1 MINPDQEHYIDLH
14 MHSLYSVDGELTPT
28 QLVDRCRQA
37 GIRIMAVTDHN
48 SVKANFE
55 AGTAAAQAGIHYVPG
70 IEIDCRFK
78 GRNLHLLGYG
88 IAVDS
93 PDFLALEERFIE
105 QNIAAS
111 RERLKRIRELG
122 FELAEE
128 ELEAVAGEGHRPQI
142 WTGEMFAEVLL
153 AKPEYSGHELLKPY
167 RPGGA
172 RSDNPYTNFYWDY
185 CAQGKPAYVEVEL
198 PSLEQAIAIIH
209 KNGGKA
215 VLAHPGISLAGNL
228 GLLQEIL
235 PLGLDGVEAGSSYH
249 NAQTTLEIYRWAEEN
264 KILVTGGSDYHG
276 KNKPAIKLGG
286 YRRVLAEVEMEQ
298 DLQEAGLLP
307 KR

>member
-1 MINPDQEHYIDLH
+1 MYEANQEYYIDLH
-14 MHSLYSVDGELTPT
+14 MHSVYSIDGELKPAE
-28 QLVDRCRQA
+28 LVKRCRQA
-37 GIRIMAVTDHN
+37 GVRIMAVTDHN
-48 SVKANFE
+48 SVKATFE

-70 IEIDCRFK
+70 IEIDCCFK
-78 GRNLHLLGYG
+78 GCNLHLLGYG

-198 PSLEQAIAIIH
+198 PGLEEAIAIIH

-215 VLAHPGISLAGNL
+215 VLAHPGISLAGNF

-249 NAQTTLEIYRWAEEN
+249 NAQTTLEIYRWAQE
-264 KILVTGGSDYHG
+264 KKVLVTGGSDYHG
-276 KNKPAIKLGG
+276 KTKPAIKLCGFDHA
-286 YRRVLAEVEMEQ
+286 VADAEIERNLREW
-298 DLQEAGLLP
+298 GLVP
-307 KR
+307 